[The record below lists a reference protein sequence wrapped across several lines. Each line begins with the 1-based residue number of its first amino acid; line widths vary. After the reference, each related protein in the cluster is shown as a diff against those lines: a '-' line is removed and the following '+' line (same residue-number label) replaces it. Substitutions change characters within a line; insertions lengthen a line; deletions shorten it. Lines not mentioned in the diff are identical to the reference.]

1 MLTCTDLE
9 ISVPGRMLVASLSV
23 SARPGRFMAL
33 LGRNGAGKTLTL
45 HSLAGLRTAQGGAV
59 TLDGTALDAVGH
71 RERARRLALLPQAVE
86 DPFPVTVLETAL
98 IGRHPHIDFWQ
109 WEDAGDLAAARQALA
124 AVGLGDWESRGVE
137 TLSGGERRRLA
148 VACLLAQDPQVCLLD
163 EPTNHLDPQ
172 HQHRVLALFRARADA
187 GGAVIAS
194 LHDPT
199 LAARYADDVL
209 MLFGDGRWACGPCDS
224 ILTGAALSELYAS
237 PTCEIAWQGRRIFV
251 GG

>member
-98 IGRHPHIDFWQ
+98 IGRHPHI
-109 WEDAGDLAAARQALA
+109 
-124 AVGLGDWESRGVE
+124 
-137 TLSGGERRRLA
+137 
-148 VACLLAQDPQVCLLD
+148 
-163 EPTNHLDPQ
+163 
-172 HQHRVLALFRARADA
+172 
-187 GGAVIAS
+187 
-194 LHDPT
+194 
-199 LAARYADDVL
+199 
-209 MLFGDGRWACGPCDS
+209 
-224 ILTGAALSELYAS
+224 
-237 PTCEIAWQGRRIFV
+237 
-251 GG
+251 